1 MNESRKI
8 ALKISLLYTIT
19 SFIFLIV
26 VFYGWYQKEKQSLI
40 EERTLQLR
48 ELAHN
53 LAIYLQEKSQTKPND
68 LLQLLQESAKELDIS
83 FSLNKE
89 NGEVIFSAL
98 KNPITKRDFRN
109 LLTRKGTPIN
119 LKKNHKYADKII
131 IIEDNVYLVTQRM
144 GGRFWRLVNL
154 ELHKKNL
161 HNQPYWRDD
170 FFMII
175 QDNGILREI
184 HTLWLLIGG
193 SFLLA
198 LFGMSVIAYFLVR
211 LSLKPLEEK
220 IEILNRFIK
229 DSTHEINTPLSII
242 LMSIERIK
250 KENLKEQ
257 DLQKLQRI
265 KMAANTLEQIY
276 QDLVFYNFSHI
287 QENSLEEIAMDCLL
301 KERISYFEPFYK
313 KKNITITLK
322 TNQSLLKANKNR
334 IIRMVDNLLD
344 NALKYT
350 YNGGNVEVIIDKN
363 TLIIKDNGCGIPKT
377 HLKRIFERYYRYNK
391 DQGGFGIGLALVKK
405 ICDSYK
411 IDIQCQSI
419 EKKGTTFILKW

>member
-1 MNESRKI
+1 
-8 ALKISLLYTIT
+8 
-19 SFIFLIV
+19 
-26 VFYGWYQKEKQSLI
+26 
-40 EERTLQLR
+40 
-48 ELAHN
+48 
-53 LAIYLQEKSQTKPND
+53 
-68 LLQLLQESAKELDIS
+68 
-83 FSLNKE
+83 
-89 NGEVIFSAL
+89 
-98 KNPITKRDFRN
+98 
-109 LLTRKGTPIN
+109 
-119 LKKNHKYADKII
+119 
-131 IIEDNVYLVTQRM
+131 
-144 GGRFWRLVNL
+144 
-154 ELHKKNL
+154 
-161 HNQPYWRDD
+161 
-170 FFMII
+170 MII
-175 QDNGILREI
+175 QDNGILNEI
-184 HTLWLLIGG
+184 HTLWLFIGG

-287 QENSLEEIAMDCLL
+287 QENTLEEISMENLL

-322 TNQSLLKANKNR
+322 SNPSQLKANKNR
-334 IIRMVDNLLD
+334 IIRVIDNLLD

-350 YNGGNVEVIIDKN
+350 YNGGKVEVIVDKN
-363 TLIIKDNGCGIPKT
+363 TLTIKDNGCGIPKT

-405 ICDSYK
+405 ICDSYG
-411 IDIQCQSI
+411 IEIQCQSL

>member
-109 LLTRKGTPIN
+109 LLKRKGTPIN
-119 LKKNHKYADKII
+119 FKKNHKYTDKII

>member
-119 LKKNHKYADKII
+119 LKKNHKYTDKII

-144 GGRFWRLVNL
+144 WGRFWRLVNL

-161 HNQPYWRDD
+161 HNQPY
-170 FFMII
+170 
-175 QDNGILREI
+175 
-184 HTLWLLIGG
+184 
-193 SFLLA
+193 
-198 LFGMSVIAYFLVR
+198 
-211 LSLKPLEEK
+211 
-220 IEILNRFIK
+220 
-229 DSTHEINTPLSII
+229 
-242 LMSIERIK
+242 
-250 KENLKEQ
+250 
-257 DLQKLQRI
+257 
-265 KMAANTLEQIY
+265 
-276 QDLVFYNFSHI
+276 
-287 QENSLEEIAMDCLL
+287 
-301 KERISYFEPFYK
+301 
-313 KKNITITLK
+313 
-322 TNQSLLKANKNR
+322 
-334 IIRMVDNLLD
+334 
-344 NALKYT
+344 
-350 YNGGNVEVIIDKN
+350 
-363 TLIIKDNGCGIPKT
+363 
-377 HLKRIFERYYRYNK
+377 
-391 DQGGFGIGLALVKK
+391 
-405 ICDSYK
+405 
-411 IDIQCQSI
+411 
-419 EKKGTTFILKW
+419 

>member
-89 NGEVIFSAL
+89 NGEVIFNAL

-109 LLTRKGTPIN
+109 LLKRKGTPIN
-119 LKKNHKYADKII
+119 FKKNHKYTDKII

>member
-119 LKKNHKYADKII
+119 FKKNHKYTDKII

-184 HTLWLLIGG
+184 HALWLLIGG

>member
-19 SFIFLIV
+19 SFIFLIF

-48 ELAHN
+48 ESAHN
-53 LAIYLQEKSQTKPND
+53 LAIYLQEKLQTSPDN
-68 LLQLLQESAKELDIS
+68 LFELLQESAKELDIS

-89 NGEVIFSAL
+89 NGEVIFNAL
-98 KNPITKRDFRN
+98 KEPIQTKDFQN
-109 LLTRKGTPIN
+109 ILKRKGIPISF
-119 LKKNHKYADKII
+119 KKNHKHIDKIVI
-131 IIEDNVYLVTQRM
+131 IKDNVYLVTQRV
-144 GGRFWRLVNL
+144 GGRFWCLVNL
-154 ELHKKNL
+154 ELRKKNL
-161 HNQPYWRDD
+161 LNFPHQRDD

-175 QDNGILREI
+175 QDNGILNEI
-184 HTLWLLIGG
+184 RTLWLFIGG

-257 DLQKLQRI
+257 DLQKFERI

-287 QENSLEEIAMDCLL
+287 QENTLEEISMENLL

-322 TNQSLLKANKNR
+322 SNPSQLKANKNR
-334 IIRMVDNLLD
+334 IIRVIDNLLD

-350 YNGGNVEVIIDKN
+350 HNGGKVEVIVDKN
-363 TLIIKDNGCGIPKT
+363 TLTIKDNGCGIPKT

-405 ICDSYK
+405 ICDSYG
-411 IDIQCQSI
+411 IEIQCQSL

>member
-19 SFIFLIV
+19 SFIFLIF

-40 EERTLQLR
+40 EERILQLR
-48 ELAHN
+48 ESAHN
-53 LAIYLQEKSQTKPND
+53 LAIYLQEKLQTSPDNLFE
-68 LLQLLQESAKELDIS
+68 LLQKSAKELDIA

-89 NGEVIFSAL
+89 NGEVIFNAL
-98 KNPITKRDFRN
+98 KESIQTKDFRN
-109 LLTRKGTPIN
+109 ILKRKGIPISF
-119 LKKNHKYADKII
+119 KKNHKHIDKIV
-131 IIEDNVYLVTQRM
+131 IIEDNVYLVTQRV

-154 ELHKKNL
+154 ELRKKNL
-161 HNQPYWRDD
+161 LNFPHQRDD

-175 QDNGILREI
+175 QDNGILNEI
-184 HTLWLLIGG
+184 HTLWLFIGG

-287 QENSLEEIAMDCLL
+287 QENTLEEISMENLL

-313 KKNITITLK
+313 KKNITIALK
-322 TNQSLLKANKNR
+322 SNPSQLKANKNR
-334 IIRMVDNLLD
+334 IIRVIDNLLD

-350 YNGGNVEVIIDKN
+350 YNGGKVEVIVDKN
-363 TLIIKDNGCGIPKT
+363 TLTIKDNGCGIPKT

-405 ICDSYK
+405 ICNSYG
-411 IDIQCQSI
+411 IEIQCQSL

>member
-119 LKKNHKYADKII
+119 LKKNHKYTDKII

-144 GGRFWRLVNL
+144 GGRFWHLVNL

-405 ICDSYK
+405 ICDFYK

>member
-19 SFIFLIV
+19 SFIFLIF

-40 EERTLQLR
+40 EERILQLR
-48 ELAHN
+48 ESAHN
-53 LAIYLQEKSQTKPND
+53 LAIYLQEKLQTSPDNLFE
-68 LLQLLQESAKELDIS
+68 LLQKSAKELDIT

-89 NGEVIFSAL
+89 NGEVIFNAL
-98 KNPITKRDFRN
+98 KESIQIKDFQN
-109 LLTRKGTPIN
+109 ILKRKGIPISF
-119 LKKNHKYADKII
+119 KKNHKHIDKIV
-131 IIEDNVYLVTQRM
+131 IIEDNVYLVTQRV

-154 ELHKKNL
+154 ELRKKNL
-161 HNQPYWRDD
+161 LNFPHQRDD

-175 QDNGILREI
+175 QDNGILNEI
-184 HTLWLLIGG
+184 HTLWLFIGG

-287 QENSLEEIAMDCLL
+287 QENTLEEISMENLL

-322 TNQSLLKANKNR
+322 SNPSQLKANKNR
-334 IIRMVDNLLD
+334 IIRVIDNLLD

-350 YNGGNVEVIIDKN
+350 YNGGKVEVIVDKN
-363 TLIIKDNGCGIPKT
+363 TLTIKDNGCGIPKT

-405 ICDSYK
+405 ICDSYG
-411 IDIQCQSI
+411 IEIQCQSL

>member
-1 MNESRKI
+1 
-8 ALKISLLYTIT
+8 
-19 SFIFLIV
+19 
-26 VFYGWYQKEKQSLI
+26 
-40 EERTLQLR
+40 
-48 ELAHN
+48 
-53 LAIYLQEKSQTKPND
+53 
-68 LLQLLQESAKELDIS
+68 
-83 FSLNKE
+83 
-89 NGEVIFSAL
+89 
-98 KNPITKRDFRN
+98 
-109 LLTRKGTPIN
+109 
-119 LKKNHKYADKII
+119 
-131 IIEDNVYLVTQRM
+131 M

-322 TNQSLLKANKNR
+322 TNQSLLKANKNH